1 MNAAQERMYS
11 RKFGVFNHFL
21 FGAPGGSI
29 SADAE
34 TDNWNARVDSFD
46 VQYVAKTLH
55 EIGAGYYFI
64 TLMQGRKYMAAP
76 NAAFDA
82 IAGMKPGEACAK
94 RDLILAL
101 SDALCAYD
109 IDLYLYFTGDGPYK
123 DVDCGEKFGFVEP
136 RKDISLAFCR
146 KWASVLEEYA
156 LRYGDRVRGW
166 WIDGCYDY
174 FGYEEERLSCYYNA
188 VKKGNP
194 NAMTAMNNGVRD
206 ELLKWYSGDEFTC
219 GEYNFFD
226 YIPKSRSIDGAQA
239 HILAPLGLSADG
251 SPWGGWNRPGC
262 KCTKEELRAYV
273 RRVHDAGGVVTID
286 FHIRQDCTFDA
297 DQLEVLSGIR

>member
-1 MNAAQERMYS
+1 MNAAQDRLYS

-21 FGAPGGSI
+21 FGAPGGSVP
-29 SADAE
+29 AE
-34 TDNWNARVDSFD
+34 QATSGWNERCEAFD
-46 VQYVAKTLH
+46 VRYAARTLH
-55 EIGAGYYFI
+55 ELGAGYYVI

-82 IAGMKPGEACAK
+82 IAGTKPGEACAK
-94 RDLILAL
+94 CDLILDL
-101 SDALCAYD
+101 SDALRAYD
-109 IDLYLYFTGDGPYK
+109 IDLYLYFTGDGPYR
-123 DVDCGEKFGFVEP
+123 DPECGEKFGFVEP
-136 RKDISLAFCR
+136 RRGVSPDFCR

-156 LRYGDRVRGW
+156 VRYGSRVRGW

-174 FGYEEERLSCYYNA
+174 FGYDEERLSYYHAA

-194 NAMTAMNNGVRD
+194 GAMTAMNNGVKD
-206 ELLKWYSGDEFTC
+206 ELVKWYAGDEFTC
-219 GEYNFFD
+219 GEFNDFRYV
-226 YIPKSRSIDGAQA
+226 PRSRSVDGAQA

-262 KCTKEELRAYV
+262 KCTKAELRDYV
-273 RRVHDAGGVVTID
+273 SRVHDAGGVVTVDI
-286 FHIRQDCTFDA
+286 HIRQDCTFDD